1 MGKILRFSRGVVVAN
16 ACGRRHVST
25 RDTLFSI
32 CQHLFVRL
40 GQVTFLWQ
48 SVERNRSSPKHTS
61 WLAKAVSIIHLDYID
76 RQIHTV
82 STFAEPI
89 DPQNLCVALVSP
101 RQRAHRTFHLLFE
114 HLPKVPDHIID
125 ESVREWDYGKYEG
138 LFKHE
143 ILAIDSKWEI
153 WRDG

>member
-1 MGKILRFSRGVVVAN
+1 M
-16 ACGRRHVST
+16 
-25 RDTLFSI
+25 
-32 CQHLFVRL
+32 
-40 GQVTFLWQ
+40 
-48 SVERNRSSPKHTS
+48 ERNRSSLKHTS
-61 WLAKAVSIIHLDYID
+61 WSAKAVSIIHLVYDGRPI
-76 RQIHTV
+76 V
-82 STFAEPI
+82 PAFAEPI

-101 RQRAHRTFHLLFE
+101 RQRAHKTFHLLFE

-143 ILAIDSKWEI
+143 ILAIDPKWEI